1 MIHPVSL
8 HPEVKHF
15 ADNPLNTMPKIT
27 ISTQDGHH
35 IAVELPHA
43 LHFGAAS
50 DAQIL
55 EAAKAIAVGFN
66 EANRTFPPAA
76 EV

>member
-1 MIHPVSL
+1 
-8 HPEVKHF
+8 
-15 ADNPLNTMPKIT
+15 MPKIT

-35 IAVELPHA
+35 IAVELPST
-43 LHFGAAS
+43 LVLGAAS
-50 DAQIL
+50 DAQIM

-66 EANRTFPPAA
+66 EANRTYPPKG

>member
-1 MIHPVSL
+1 MITKV
-8 HPEVKHF
+8 
-15 ADNPLNTMPKIT
+15 T

-35 IAVELPHA
+35 IAVELPGYLA
-43 LHFGAAS
+43 LGAAS
-50 DAQIL
+50 DAQIM

-66 EANRTFPPAA
+66 EANRTYPPSA

>member
-1 MIHPVSL
+1 
-8 HPEVKHF
+8 
-15 ADNPLNTMPKIT
+15 MPKVTIT
-27 ISTQDGHH
+27 TQDGHH
-35 IAVELPHA
+35 VAVELPFA
-43 LHFGAAS
+43 IHFGGAS
-50 DAQIL
+50 DAQIM